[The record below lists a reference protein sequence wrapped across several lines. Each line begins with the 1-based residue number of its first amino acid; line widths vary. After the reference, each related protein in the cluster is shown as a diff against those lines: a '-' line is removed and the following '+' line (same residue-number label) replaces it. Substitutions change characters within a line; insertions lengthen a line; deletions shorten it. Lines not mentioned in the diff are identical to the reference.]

1 MPEIDSATSDLQASY
16 ALCRQVCRRSRSSFY
31 PAFRS
36 LRPEKLRAMEAIYA
50 FCRFTDDLVDRPGG
64 VAKRDAAADADAAT
78 QSEISGIVDA
88 WGRMLRDGL
97 ADDSPQVALPPRCR
111 PGAADNLELGRQ
123 ILPAV
128 IDAVKRFGIPAEY
141 LLAVLDGV
149 RMDLMPPRFETFC
162 DLEDYC
168 RKVASAVG
176 VACLYIW
183 GFEGE
188 GVPAAAHQC
197 GLALQ
202 LTNILR
208 DLAEDVRGN
217 RFYLPME
224 DLRRFGCS
232 WDDLK
237 QGHLT
242 PQWLSLLDF
251 EIARAATYYRGGEEV
266 FASLQPDGRP
276 VFGLMMSV
284 YWELLKAIARRKE
297 SLLNRPIKLSSLKK
311 LGLGLRWT
319 LWPPRQFRL
328 VGAPAVAG
336 PFVDERSL
344 DAPGNTSSCSAGEGP
359 RARRLSKGP
368 SACGPGKARSPWES
382 AKDDSPCESAK
393 DESPCEF
400 GKGDSPGQSG
410 KADSPCQSGKEPWP

>member
-1 MPEIDSATSDLQASY
+1 MPGIDSATSDLQASY
-16 ALCRQVCRRSRSSFY
+16 ALCRQICRRSGSSFY

-50 FCRFTDDLVDRPGG
+50 FCRFTDDLVDRPGRVG
-64 VAKRDAAADADAAT
+64 NSDADAEADAT
-78 QSEISGIVDA
+78 TKSEILEIVDV
-88 WGRMLRDGL
+88 WDRMLRDGL
-97 ADDSPQVALPPRCR
+97 ADDSPQVAPSSRCW
-111 PGAADNLELGRQ
+111 PGAGDDLDLGRQ

-128 IDAVKRFGIPAEY
+128 IDTVKRCGIPAEY
-141 LLAVLDGV
+141 LLAVVDGV
-149 RMDLMPPRFETFC
+149 RMDLSPPRFETFR

-188 GVPAAAHQC
+188 GLPAGAHQC

-208 DLAEDVRGN
+208 DLAEDVRAN

-232 WDDLK
+232 WEDIR
-237 QGHLT
+237 QRRLT

-266 FASLQPDGRP
+266 FSSLQPDGRP

-284 YWELLKAIARRKE
+284 YWELLKAIARRKQ
-297 SLLNRPIKLSSLKK
+297 SLLNRPIKLSPIKK
-311 LGLGLRWT
+311 LGLWLRWT
-319 LWPPRQFRL
+319 FWPPRRFRL
-328 VGAPAVAG
+328 EGAPAVAG
-336 PFVDERSL
+336 PFVGEHSL
-344 DAPGNTSSCSAGEGP
+344 EAPGDASSCGPGEGL
-359 RARRLSKGP
+359 ATCGLSKRP
-368 SACGPGKARSPWES
+368 SACGPGKAP
-382 AKDDSPCESAK
+382 SPCESAK
-393 DESPCEF
+393 EPSP
-400 GKGDSPGQSG
+400 
-410 KADSPCQSGKEPWP
+410 